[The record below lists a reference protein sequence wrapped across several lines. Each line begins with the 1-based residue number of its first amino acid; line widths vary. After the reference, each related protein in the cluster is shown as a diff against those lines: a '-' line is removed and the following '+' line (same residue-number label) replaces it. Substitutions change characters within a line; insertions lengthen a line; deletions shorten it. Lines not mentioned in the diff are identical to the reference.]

1 MEYDDDE
8 LGTFS
13 DAPSRGWRGRIATE
27 DPYFAL
33 GGDECAAGHA
43 EETEQSEEPALV
55 QLPQDASRPVAEPA
69 YALPETPLRLVKELN
84 ITTTQLRKQ
93 IVIKSETGGDCS
105 RQEEL
110 KRDLLRFESNFSKS
124 HAGVKPSSSDIP
136 SAVKQMYAER
146 KRLKAKSIDER
157 STQTDAPQAAAEL
170 INQVERVT
178 SELKEEIQPMYEELH
193 KWRTGQ
199 LLAIT
204 TIDADTGASET
215 AVIAGGTSQMATASS
230 MTGKKRER
238 DDEAAQPTSGLSQ
251 LIKVKDEKAG
261 LQEDMRDADEANNH
275 YVVFIEQQKD
285 VIEKLKAQIRELGEN
300 S

>member
-1 MEYDDDE
+1 MP
-8 LGTFS
+8 T
-13 DAPSRGWRGRIATE
+13 P
-27 DPYFAL
+27 P
-33 GGDECAAGHA
+33 
-43 EETEQSEEPALV
+43 QSV
-55 QLPQDASRPVAEPA
+55 
-69 YALPETPLRLVKELN
+69 LR
-84 ITTTQLRKQ
+84 
-93 IVIKSETGGDCS
+93 
-105 RQEEL
+105 
-110 KRDLLRFESNFSKS
+110 
-124 HAGVKPSSSDIP
+124 
-136 SAVKQMYAER
+136 
-146 KRLKAKSIDER
+146 RL
-157 STQTDAPQAAAEL
+157 
-170 INQVERVT
+170 
-178 SELKEEIQPMYEELH
+178 
-193 KWRTGQ
+193 Q

-215 AVIAGGTSQMATASS
+215 AVIAGGTSQMATTSS